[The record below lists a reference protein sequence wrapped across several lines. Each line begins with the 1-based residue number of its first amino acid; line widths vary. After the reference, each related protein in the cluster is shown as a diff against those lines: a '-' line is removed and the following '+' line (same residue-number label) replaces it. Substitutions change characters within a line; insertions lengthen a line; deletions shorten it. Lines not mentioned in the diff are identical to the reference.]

1 VPEEKNIKKRS
12 VKISGHSTSITIE
25 DEFWAVLKDIAAE
38 NKTSLNKLISDIDE
52 NENEG
57 NLSSALRLYV
67 LRDLQAKLL
76 QQPL

>member
-1 VPEEKNIKKRS
+1 MPEEKNIKKRS

-25 DEFWAVLKDIAAE
+25 DEFWAALKDIAAE

-52 NENEG
+52 NESEG

-67 LRDLQAKLL
+67 LRNLQTKLL
-76 QQPL
+76 Q